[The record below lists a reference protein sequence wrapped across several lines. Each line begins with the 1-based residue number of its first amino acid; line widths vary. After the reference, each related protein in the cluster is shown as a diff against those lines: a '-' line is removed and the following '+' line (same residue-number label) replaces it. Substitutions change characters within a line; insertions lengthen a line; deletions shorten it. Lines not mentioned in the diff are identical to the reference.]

1 MLDQVLGLFEI
12 QPDYDLNLMQPDQT
26 LSLLTSRLFEG
37 LDSVVLET
45 QPDWI
50 LAQGDTTT
58 VLVAALVAYYHRLN
72 FGHVEAGLRTGNKY
86 RPFPEEI
93 NRRVAD
99 TIADAFFVPTER
111 ARQAL
116 LREGVQEQDI
126 YLTGNTVVDALLEI
140 SGREYDWSAGPLS
153 SLYGQPVVLI
163 TAHRRESFGTP
174 FQHLCEAIR
183 ELATRY
189 SPEGYQFVYPV
200 HLNPNVRSPVYEIL
214 GGLSNVQLIDP
225 LDYFSLVHLMKQ
237 STLILTDSGGI
248 QEEAPSLH
256 VPVLVMREETERP
269 EGIEAGVARLVGTDR
284 DRIVAEASR
293 LLGNPEERQAMSSA
307 ENPYGDGKAS
317 ERIVRAILS
326 RG

>member
-1 MLDQVLGLFEI
+1 M
-12 QPDYDLNLMQPDQT
+12 
-26 LSLLTSRLFEG
+26 
-37 LDSVVLET
+37 
-45 QPDWI
+45 
-50 LAQGDTTT
+50 
-58 VLVAALVAYYHRLN
+58 
-72 FGHVEAGLRTGNKY
+72 RTGNKH

-93 NRRVAD
+93 NRRLAD
-99 TIADAFFVPTER
+99 TVADAFFVPTER
-111 ARQAL
+111 ARRTL

-140 SGREYDWSAGPLS
+140 SGREYDWSSGPLS
-153 SLYGQPVVLI
+153 SLHEQPIVLI
-163 TAHRRESFGTP
+163 TAHRRESFGVP
-174 FQHLCEAIR
+174 FRHLCEAIR

-189 SPEGYQFVYPV
+189 GPEGYQFVYPV
-200 HLNPNVRSPVYEIL
+200 HLNPNVRLPVYEIL

-225 LDYFSLVHLMKQ
+225 LDYFSLVQLMKQ

-248 QEEAPSLH
+248 QEEAPSLR

-293 LLGNPEERQAMSSA
+293 LLGNPEERQAMVST

-326 RG
+326 RGR